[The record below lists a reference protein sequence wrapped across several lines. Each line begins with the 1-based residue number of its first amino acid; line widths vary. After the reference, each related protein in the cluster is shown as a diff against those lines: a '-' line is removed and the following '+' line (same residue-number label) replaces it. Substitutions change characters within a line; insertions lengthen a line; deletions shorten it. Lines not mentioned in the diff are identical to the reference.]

1 MKGVIL
7 AAGIGKRLRPFT
19 YFLPKPLLR
28 LGDKPIIE
36 HIIDWLRINDINEII
51 IITNSQGR
59 IMEKIYQDFQGI
71 TFVYSKPLGTA
82 GQLLAVKD
90 KIKETF
96 VIVYC
101 DIITNFSLKKMVDF
115 HIKSSSTFTIATL
128 DLSFPIRYGVITST
142 KEGKVKRW
150 DEKPKI
156 KIKVNSGIY
165 IAEPKIFD
173 YINPNTISHM
183 NELVTELLKN
193 GLNVFSY
200 NIEGEYY
207 DVGTL
212 QDYINICK
220 LYDKKLGEI

>member
-1 MKGVIL
+1 M
-7 AAGIGKRLRPFT
+7 
-19 YFLPKPLLR
+19 
-28 LGDKPIIE
+28 GDKPIIE